1 MKKYQKIY
9 ELKNAAK
16 DKLDGKYGSAV
27 LICFLASLLSGCIS
41 LFVYLYIPTTQSLAL
56 YYVIQ
61 GVSSLVLSWM
71 LGTLDLG
78 ITYFFLNAAC
88 GESYSTRDLFYCFR
102 GDTTKTL
109 TISGA
114 RALVSTLCLL
124 PVEYMADVCWYDP
137 SAERILTM
145 AAVCVVCFCFY
156 VYAGLGLT
164 LAFFLLLDFPD
175 RSAGDIL
182 RQSFQLIRGSR
193 KKLLGLQL
201 SFIPMEL
208 LCVCSLFVGYL
219 WLAPY
224 RNMTYT
230 CFFLDLMNPKE
241 V

>member
-1 MKKYQKIY
+1 MKKYQENY

-41 LFVYLYIPTTQSLAL
+41 LLIYLYIPTTKSLAL
-56 YYVIQ
+56 YYAIQ
-61 GVSSLVLSWM
+61 GISSFVLSWI

-78 ITYFFLNAAC
+78 ITYFFLNMAS
-88 GESYSTRDLFYCFR
+88 GGSYSTGDLFYCFR
-102 GDTTKTL
+102 SDTSKTL

-124 PVEYMADVCWYDP
+124 PMEYMLDTYWYDP
-137 SAERILTM
+137 GARRLLAMT
-145 AAVCVVCFCFY
+145 AVCLICLGFY

-164 LAFFLLLDFPD
+164 LSFFLMLDFPD
-175 RSAGDIL
+175 RSARDIL
-182 RQSFQLIRGSR
+182 RHSFQLIQGNR
-193 KKLLGLQL
+193 KKLFGLQL

-219 WLAPY
+219 WLVPY

-230 CFFLDLMNPKE
+230 CFFLDLMNPRE
-241 V
+241 A

>member
-1 MKKYQKIY
+1 MKKYQKYY

-41 LFVYLYIPTTQSLAL
+41 LLVYLYIPTTKSLVL
-56 YYVIQ
+56 YYAIQ
-61 GVSSLVLSWM
+61 GVSSLVLSWI

-88 GESYSTRDLFYCFR
+88 GGPYSASDLFYCFR
-102 GDTTKTL
+102 SDTAKTL
-109 TISGA
+109 VISGA

-124 PVEYMADVCWYDP
+124 PVEYMLDICWYDP
-137 SAERILTM
+137 SAGRILTM
-145 AAVCVVCFCFY
+145 AAVCVACFCLY

-175 RSAGDIL
+175 RSSRDIL
-182 RQSFQLIRGSR
+182 RQSFQLIQGNR

-219 WLAPY
+219 WLTPY

-241 V
+241 A

>member
-1 MKKYQKIY
+1 MKKYQKYY

-41 LFVYLYIPTTQSLAL
+41 MLVYLYIPATKSLVL
-56 YYVIQ
+56 YYIIQ
-61 GVSSLVLSWM
+61 GVSSLVLSWV

-88 GESYSTRDLFYCFR
+88 GGPYSTRDLFYCFR
-102 GDTTKTL
+102 SDTSKTL
-109 TISGA
+109 AISGA

-124 PVEYMADVCWYDP
+124 PVEYMLDICWYDP

-145 AAVCVVCFCFY
+145 AAVCVVCFCLY

-175 RSAGDIL
+175 RSARDIL
-182 RQSFQLIRGSR
+182 RQSFQLIQGNR

-219 WLAPY
+219 WLTPY

-241 V
+241 A